1 MYIFCFIVWIINCQG
16 GWYYAFLSHCFSWD
30 CQTKRGTCCKHVVWR
45 FRSMVLR
52 LQGKQHI
59 KDYQLGPH
67 TQPRFFPLF
76 LLICFMLTLISL
88 ISHDCHVVLEVF
100 LRFQLFSC
108 VFFPICFSFVW
119 LVVWFYIVLLYLL
132 TGLLIFQFDL
142 SLFDWNCCPSPSIWA
157 AVVTQPH
164 DDRRK
169 LNILQIWYL
178 VTAQRDGF
186 QDNSWEWLFG
196 WWFPWRFRSSF
207 YDDCLCYQ
215 MVSWFKTSKEIV

>member
-1 MYIFCFIVWIINCQG
+1 MFMIF
-16 GWYYAFLSHCFSWD
+16 SHCFCWFVS
-30 CQTKRGTCCKHVVWR
+30 RWR
-45 FRSMVLR
+45 WFLYFLMIVM
-52 LQGKQHI
+52 
-59 KDYQLGPH
+59 
-67 TQPRFFPLF
+67 LF
-76 LLICFMLTLISL
+76 WK
-88 ISHDCHVVLEVF
+88 
-100 LRFQLFSC
+100 FSC
-108 VFFPICFSFVW
+108 VFNCFPAFFFPICFSFVW
-119 LVVWFYIVLLYLL
+119 LVDWFYIVLLYLL